1 MTCETILWPVS
12 SQVPPS
18 PLRWLVEAMADELI
32 TVEPT
37 PLVVDVPHMG
47 VGDVTG
53 PLGIVLAVVLGLDRF
68 GLLRRGSGA
77 SDPPSAV
84 PAHHRDE
91 FVELKT
97 NVQHLQERIAET
109 RDEARRHRDRTAATL
124 DQIRDDIRRALA
136 E

>member
-18 PLRWLVEAMADELI
+18 PLRWLVEAMPDELI

-91 FVELKT
+91 FVELRA
-97 NVQHLQERIAET
+97 NVQHLQERIAE
-109 RDEARRHRDRTAATL
+109 TL